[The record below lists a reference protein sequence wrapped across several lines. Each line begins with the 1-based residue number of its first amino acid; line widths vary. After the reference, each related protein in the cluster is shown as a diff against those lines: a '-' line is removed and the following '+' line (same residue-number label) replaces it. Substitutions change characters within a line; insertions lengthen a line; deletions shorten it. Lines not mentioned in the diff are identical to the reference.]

1 VETIPETR
9 APRALDLRFT
19 KIQYLPRASEAE
31 PQRFNY
37 TTRIGFGLQIVGQ
50 GESTG
55 NREEAT
61 GLRTSAL
68 KFWSADSKSL
78 IEEGSGYWQYIPT
91 ENGVRF
97 LTWYDYR
104 TRFGA
109 MGRLLDTVLFGRCL
123 GGLPPGVSTG
133 YASRLIEARPKV
145 ALRCQLFT
153 HVRVWQ
159 SQSSGCGRG
168 FCRNC
173 YLTMRTTG
181 NDGRIAP
188 IHSAGPDDRPH

>member
-1 VETIPETR
+1 MRPRLGIYVEILIRGDIEEVWKKTQRPEFHE
-9 APRALDLRFT
+9 PWDLRFT

-37 TTRIGFGLQIVGQ
+37 TTKMGFGLQIAGQ

-61 GLRTSAL
+61 GVRTSAL

-91 ENGVRF
+91 GNGVRF

-104 TRFGA
+104 TRFGGI
-109 MGRLLDTVLFGRCL
+109 GRLVDRVSYSRMFTLGRRHHL
-123 GGLPPGVSTG
+123 VVAG
-133 YASRLIEARPKV
+133 ASAE
-145 ALRCQLFT
+145 
-153 HVRVWQ
+153 
-159 SQSSGCGRG
+159 
-168 FCRNC
+168 
-173 YLTMRTTG
+173 TT
-181 NDGRIAP
+181 I
-188 IHSAGPDDRPH
+188 

>member
-1 VETIPETR
+1 MQQRPGIYVEIQIRGDIEEVWRQSQRPELHE
-9 APRALDLRFT
+9 PWDLRFT

-55 NREEAT
+55 TREEAT

-109 MGRLLDTVLFGRCL
+109 IGRLLDTVLFRPLL
-123 GGLPPGVSTG
+123 GWANRVEFRPATPP
-133 YASRLIEARPKV
+133 
-145 ALRCQLFT
+145 
-153 HVRVWQ
+153 
-159 SQSSGCGRG
+159 
-168 FCRNC
+168 
-173 YLTMRTTG
+173 
-181 NDGRIAP
+181 D
-188 IHSAGPDDRPH
+188 